1 MNHSFVTLKQ
11 LEKLNNFDSKMAW
24 LLKKTGKEKP
34 DDDPILF
41 ETLLRYL
48 SLDDVIHCTKA
59 FRNLDDLIK
68 VRMFTLDVIERGLP
82 IFEEV
87 YPEETSLRKFVGLAR
102 LGLSGLTIAGELEEN
117 IKDISRIK
125 YKIQGIFDR
134 MRGSRRER
142 KLRDIMSNP
151 GRDWEDKEDK
161 IDIIPDHAFGWEHGN
176 RCQYHGGTK
185 WRLECAAYNVADAF
199 CRAKDV
205 MGGIVYD
212 PRGYDE
218 GKEKDAF
225 AGITEWFRHT
235 WSKCAAEAIRHAV
248 VIYNSGGCSGVASN
262 QELLAQTE
270 IFRKYFCGQSTN
282 QGENR

>member
-11 LEKLNNFDSKMAW
+11 LEKLNNFDRNMAW

-34 DDDPILF
+34 DDDPLLF

-48 SLDDVIHCTKA
+48 RLDDVIHCTEA

-134 MRGSRRER
+134 KNSSKQKRV
-142 KLRDIMSNP
+142 LSNIIINP
-151 GRDWEDKEDK
+151 DRDWENE
-161 IDIIPDHAFGWEHGN
+161 IDITPNHAFGWEHGN
-176 RCQYHGGTK
+176 NSCQFHGGTK

-199 CRAKDV
+199 CRAENV
-205 MGGIVYD
+205 MGDIVYD

-225 AGITEWFRHT
+225 SGITEWFRHT

-270 IFRKYFCGQSTN
+270 IFRKYFCGQLTN
-282 QGENR
+282 QGETDG

>member
-11 LEKLNNFDSKMAW
+11 LEKLNNFDSNMAW

-48 SLDDVIHCTKA
+48 RLDDVIHCTQA

-117 IKDISRIK
+117 IKDIYRVK
-125 YKIQGIFDR
+125 YEIQGIFDR
-134 MRGSRRER
+134 RSESRQER
-142 KLRDIMSNP
+142 ALRKIMSNP
-151 GRDWEDKEDK
+151 DCDWEDE
-161 IDIIPDHAFGWEHGN
+161 IDVTPDHAFGWEHGN
-176 RCQYHGGTK
+176 SCQCHGGTK

-218 GKEKDAF
+218 GKEKDVF
-225 AGITEWFRHT
+225 ASITEWFRHT
-235 WSKCAAEAIRHAV
+235 WSQCAAEAIRHAV